1 MLNNQFGVYV
11 AYGYANVTSTAIWT
25 APQTSTPAGAFLAVQ
40 ADRNI
45 VVYTSTPSALWFSGT
60 FIVNHSALHCLQ
72 ILDNGNLIWKNS
84 GGTIIWQ
91 V

>member
-1 MLNNQFGVYV
+1 MLNNQFGVYI

-25 APQTSTPAGAFLAVQ
+25 ASQTSAPVGAFLGLQ
-40 ADRNI
+40 PDRNI
-45 VVYTSTPSALWFSGT
+45 VVYANNMAVLWVSVTS
-60 FIVNHSALHCLQ
+60 IVNTLAAYCLQ
-72 ILDNGNLIWKNS
+72 ILDNGNLIWTDS